1 MNEGLIGGLKVR
13 IHLWGVAKEEEEG
26 LGACR

>member
-1 MNEGLIGGLKVR
+1 MNKGLIGGLKVR
-13 IHLWGVAKEEEEG
+13 IHLWGVAKEEEG